1 MFQNECNVL
10 VVRIPLNIIPL
21 RIGIRYFTKC
31 HLSHTHSIA
40 QFTFIPSWMSVLI
53 FACEHFL

>member
-10 VVRIPLNIIPL
+10 VVRIPLNIISL
-21 RIGIRYFTKC
+21 KIGIQYLTKC

-40 QFTFIPSWMSVLI
+40 QFSFIPS
-53 FACEHFL
+53 

>member
-21 RIGIRYFTKC
+21 KIGIQYLTKC

-40 QFTFIPSWMSVLI
+40 QFSFIPS
-53 FACEHFL
+53 